1 MAGQLGFFDLEDRY
15 AQLSK
20 AGDPLEKL
28 AGVVDFE
35 PFRYRLVKALKR
47 SDGAKG
53 GRPPYDSV
61 LMFKILIL
69 QALYGMSDNQAEFMM
84 RDRLSF
90 MRFLGL
96 GPSDPVPDATTTP
109 DQVRDGVWLFREQ
122 LTKAGAVEKLFAR
135 FDALLAGKGYLAMSG
150 QILDASVIPAPRQ
163 KLDEGEKQAIKEGKT
178 AAEIWPDNP
187 AKAAQ
192 KDVDARW
199 TLKRAKAKSDAD
211 SRNPRRKPGP
221 EIAIPA
227 FGYKNHI
234 GIDRRHG
241 LIRTWLVTDAAAH
254 DGARL
259 REGLID
265 RENTSSEVWADTA
278 YRSQANEDY
287 LTSIGKKSR
296 IHRKKPPGKPMA
308 RNTARANAK
317 KSKIRRAV
325 EHPFAHQKGFM
336 GLVIRTIGKARAE
349 TKIGLANL
357 AYNIRRL
364 VWLEGRPAPG

>member
-28 AGVVDFE
+28 SAVVDFE

-47 SDGAKG
+47 SDGSKG
-53 GRPPYDSV
+53 GRPPYDPV

-69 QALYGMSDNQAEFMM
+69 QALYGLSDEQAEFQV

-96 GPSDPVPDATTTP
+96 GPGDPVPDATTI
-109 DQVRDGVWLFREQ
+109 WLFREQ
-122 LTKAGAVEKLFAR
+122 LTKTGAVEKLFAR
-135 FDALLAGKGYLAMSG
+135 FDTLLADKGYLAMSG

-163 KLDEGEKQAIKEGKT
+163 KLDDGEKQAIKEGKS
-178 AAEIWPDNP
+178 AAEIWPDEP

-199 TLKRAKAKSDAD
+199 TLKRAKARPDAD
-211 SRNPRRKPGP
+211 PRKPGP
-221 EIAIPA
+221 EIAIPV
-227 FGYKNHI
+227 FGYKSHI

-254 DGARL
+254 DGPRL

-278 YRSQANEDY
+278 YRSQANEAY
-287 LTSIGKKSR
+287 LASLGKRSR
-296 IHRKKPPGKPMA
+296 IHRRKPPGKPMA
-308 RNTARANAK
+308 RNTSRANAA

-325 EHPFAHQKGFM
+325 EHPFAHQKGIM
-336 GLVIRTIGKARAE
+336 GLVIRTVGKARAK

-357 AYNIRRL
+357 AFNMRRL